1 MPIQNEKSNIVGQC
15 VYIVSCYQNLV
26 GCYASFEDATQV
38 AKTFIDKGRICDIS
52 CQIIK

>member
-1 MPIQNEKSNIVGQC
+1 MSQQTEKSNIVGQC
-15 VYIVSCYQNLV
+15 VYIVSCYQSLV
-26 GCYASFEDATQV
+26 GCFASFEDATQV